1 MLGKGTDRMSI
12 PMVPPNAQMTNF
24 WEFRPNPLQSAYLQ
38 GSASK
43 QGFCLGNRWFA

>member
-24 WEFRPNPLQSAYLQ
+24 WESALNPLQSAYLQ

-43 QGFCLGNRWFA
+43 QGFA